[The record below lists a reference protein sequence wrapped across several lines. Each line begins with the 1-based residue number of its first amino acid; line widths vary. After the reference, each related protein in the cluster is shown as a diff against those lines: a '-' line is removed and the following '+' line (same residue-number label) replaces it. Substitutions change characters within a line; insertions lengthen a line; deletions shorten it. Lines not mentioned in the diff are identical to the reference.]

1 MKRNFYLNLRQEVGD
16 ILQKQQLY
24 EEEFKNTVRDKVTR
38 QVRLIDREADEEQMQ
53 KYIDNPQ
60 LAQQK
65 LEEKIMGRASVT
77 LKNAVSDIQDKFRD
91 IQKLEASVEQ
101 CVQLF

>member
-1 MKRNFYLNLRQEVGD
+1 M
-16 ILQKQQLY
+16 QKQQLY